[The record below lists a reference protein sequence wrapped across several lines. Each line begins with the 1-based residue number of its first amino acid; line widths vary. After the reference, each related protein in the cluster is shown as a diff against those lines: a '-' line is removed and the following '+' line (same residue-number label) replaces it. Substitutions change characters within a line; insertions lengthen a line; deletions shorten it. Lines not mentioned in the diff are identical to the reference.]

1 MKIIPVMHCFDNR
14 YVIPAGVAFLS
25 MLENAN
31 RSFFYKLYILHTD
44 ITEENQDKL
53 KSIVSQFENASL
65 EFINMDNRFTEL
77 FSQTIFKGHYS
88 KEIYFKFLAPS
99 IFPQY
104 KKIIITDVDVVYQ
117 GDISKDFENFEDNE
131 NDYLAGVTT
140 PSLKGSWLE
149 TFFEKTYEDF
159 TESERKALLTGGG
172 YWIFNLDKM
181 RRDNCEQKFIEFAE
195 KNATRSRQPEQDT
208 VNLICYPHMKLLP
221 LSAMVCTY
229 LYDLYDTK
237 NASNNDLVYSSGQ
250 LKEALENPV
259 QVHYATAIKPWN
271 TPDCTKADIWYS
283 YLVKTP
289 FFYEQ
294 MSKFKSLL
302 KNDVEKYTLFGISVF
317 RINKAKQGKARLF
330 GFIPCRRK

>member
-140 PSLKGSWLE
+140 PRLKGS
-149 TFFEKTYEDF
+149 
-159 TESERKALLTGGG
+159 
-172 YWIFNLDKM
+172 
-181 RRDNCEQKFIEFAE
+181 
-195 KNATRSRQPEQDT
+195 
-208 VNLICYPHMKLLP
+208 
-221 LSAMVCTY
+221 
-229 LYDLYDTK
+229 
-237 NASNNDLVYSSGQ
+237 
-250 LKEALENPV
+250 
-259 QVHYATAIKPWN
+259 
-271 TPDCTKADIWYS
+271 
-283 YLVKTP
+283 
-289 FFYEQ
+289 
-294 MSKFKSLL
+294 
-302 KNDVEKYTLFGISVF
+302 
-317 RINKAKQGKARLF
+317 
-330 GFIPCRRK
+330 